1 MSKPFDNY
9 VCLRKKTIAG
19 MRFILLLL
27 PIFIFFSFKDNQ
39 VMPPVQYVPQMQE
52 SYTPPFEVFP
62 NPVNH
67 TLTLQST
74 SFKDIEVE
82 LNIYNVSGKLV
93 YTQKSISF
101 DENNKVL
108 LNLSQLTSGLYFVQ
122 LRKDNYSATKKI
134 VKA

>member
-1 MSKPFDNY
+1 
-9 VCLRKKTIAG
+9 

-27 PIFIFFSFKDNQ
+27 PIFVFFSFKDNQ
-39 VMPPVQYVPQMQE
+39 VMPPVQKIPQVQE
-52 SYTPPFEVFP
+52 NYSRPFEVFP
-62 NPVNH
+62 NPVDH
-67 TLTLQST
+67 TLILQST

-93 YTQKSISF
+93 YSEKSLLF
-101 DENNKVL
+101 DEEHKIL
-108 LNLSQLTSGLYFVQ
+108 LNLSRLTSGLYFVQ